1 MLDAKEKSYG
11 QGVCIMDLATI
22 IGLVLGVICIIYGI
36 YDGGEL
42 SSFVHVGSF
51 AITMGGG
58 IAATLISFEME
69 DIKRIAKLL
78 PHVFRK
84 KDTSPFKTIQ
94 MLVDMSQKARREG
107 LLALESGHDDI
118 EDNYLKKALELV
130 VDGVEPEIIRDSMQL
145 ELDNMGV
152 RHGKGIALFK
162 TMAAQFP
169 AWGMIGTL
177 LGLINLL
184 KSLDDPSNIGPAMSM
199 ALVTTFYGSVL
210 ANWVCNPIATKLQ
223 QNSEEEIRLKEMM
236 IEGVLSIQSGENPR
250 IMEHR
255 LKTFLSPDQRAAY
268 EKLVSGEEPNAEK
281 ATVST

>member
-1 MLDAKEKSYG
+1 
-11 QGVCIMDLATI
+11 MDLATI
-22 IGLVLGVICIIYGI
+22 IGLILGIGCLVYGI
-36 YDGGEL
+36 LNGGEL
-42 SSFVHVGSF
+42 SSFVSVGSL
-51 AITMGGG
+51 AVTMGGG
-58 IAATLISFEME
+58 IAATLISFELD
-69 DIKRIAKLL
+69 DIKKITKLL
-78 PHVFRK
+78 PQIFK
-84 KDTSPFKTIQ
+84 KEEYSPFKTIQ

-107 LLALESGHDDI
+107 LLALESGQDDI

-145 ELDNMGV
+145 ELDNMEV
-152 RHGKGIALFK
+152 RHGKGIAIFK
-162 TMAAQFP
+162 TMAALFP

-199 ALVTTFYGSVL
+199 ALVTTLYGSVL

-223 QNSEEEIRLKEMM
+223 QSSEEEIRLKEMM

-255 LKTFLSPDQRAAY
+255 LKTFLSPEQRMDY
-268 EKLVSGEEPNAEK
+268 EKLIGGDNAE
-281 ATVST
+281 TENSNE